1 MRRLSQVVLIGA
13 IVLLPAFSQIA
24 HAQASAA
31 TTFNGEISLW
41 SFGIKPDATAS
52 YEKVLAKLKE
62 ALMKSEAP
70 EAKKM
75 AAGWKVMK
83 GVVNPQ
89 TGQVIYTHV
98 IYPVVPGADYTITK
112 IIYDVFKD
120 PTEQKE
126 VYDLYRGAF
135 GAALGANVGAV
146 VADFSK

>member
-1 MRRLSQVVLIGA
+1 MRRLSQVVLAAA
-13 IVLLPAFSQIA
+13 IVILPALATQA
-24 HAQASAA
+24 RAQDNK
-31 TTFNGEISLW
+31 TTFNGDIAIW
-41 SFGIKPDATAS
+41 SFGIKPDQTAA
-52 YEKVLAKLKE
+52 YEKVLAKLRD

-70 EAKKM
+70 EAKQM

-89 TGQVIYTHV
+89 TGNVIYSHV

-126 VYDLYRGAF
+126 IYEMYRGAF
-135 GAALGANVGAV
+135 GAALGANVGTI